1 MTQAIENNKFDILK
15 FDVSPDRG
23 FLCKYDPAAVKMP
36 ASLQPLVDAGK
47 WLPEH
52 MATGVVRRYLQKLP
66 EIDMTDFI
74 KTATDEQLRNAM
86 VHYSFIVQAWV
97 WGEKE
102 PNHIIP
108 RNIAVP
114 LCLIADKLGQFP
126 LLPYSAYVLD
136 NFSLFDKTGKPTL
149 ENIYMHQHF
158 SSGIDESWFKMIHV
172 EIEAEAG
179 QALAAIPAV
188 LEGCATDDAAKVIAG
203 LKDVLAAWHN
213 MYDTM
218 KRMVDYCDP
227 YTYFHRVRPYIH
239 GWQDNPDLPGG
250 VIYEGVAKFKGEI
263 QAFRGQTGSQS
274 SIVPTMDALF
284 GVEHSNDPL
293 RQYLNELHAYRPVL
307 HRKFIEEVAKRS
319 TLRAYTLKTE
329 NTEMTE
335 LYNACLD
342 RVRAFRALHLE
353 YAASYINKQNSH
365 TGNPS
370 DVGTGGTP
378 FMKYL
383 KKHRDESERHLLPLP
398 NKKSA

>member
-1 MTQAIENNKFDILK
+1 MSQAFDKLDITK
-15 FDVSPDRG
+15 FDVSRDRG
-23 FLCKYDPAAVKMP
+23 FLCKYDPATVEMP
-36 ASLQPLVDAGK
+36 ADLQPLVDAGRM
-47 WLPEH
+47 LPEW
-52 MATGVVRRYLQKLP
+52 MATGVVRHYLKNIP
-66 EIDMTDFI
+66 EIDVSSFI
-74 KTATDEQLRNAM
+74 DSASDAQLRNAM

-114 LCLIADKLGQFP
+114 LCLVADRLGQFP

-136 NFSLFDKTGKPTL
+136 NFSMFDKSGEPIL

-158 SSGIDESWFKMIHV
+158 SAGIDESWFKMIHV
-172 EIEAEAG
+172 EIEMEAG
-179 QALAAIPAV
+179 QALAAIPEV
-188 LEGCATDDAAKVIAG
+188 LEGCDTGNEQQVIDG
-203 LKDVLAAWHN
+203 LKDILAAWHE

-218 KRMVDYCDP
+218 KRMIDYCDP
-227 YTYFHRVRPYIH
+227 YTYFTRVRPYIH

-250 VIYEGVAKFKGEI
+250 VIYEGVEKFKGEI

-284 GVEHSNDPL
+284 GVAHSNDPL

-307 HRKFIEEVAKRS
+307 HRKFIEAVAERS
-319 TLRAYTLKTE
+319 TLREFVSKSG
-329 NTEMTE
+329 NVEMTE
-335 LYNACLD
+335 LYNGCLD

-353 YAASYINKQNSH
+353 YAAAYINKQNSH
-365 TGNPS
+365 AGNPS

-383 KKHRDESERHLLPLP
+383 KKHRDESERHLLPVP
-398 NKKSA
+398 GKKSA

>member
-1 MTQAIENNKFDILK
+1 MTQPFDKLDITQ
-15 FDVSPDRG
+15 FDVSRDRG
-23 FLCKYDPAAVKMP
+23 FLCKYDPATVEMP
-36 ASLQPLVDAGK
+36 AELAPLVEAGR
-47 WLPEH
+47 WLPEW
-52 MATGVVRRYLQKLP
+52 MATGVVRHYLKTLP
-66 EIDMTDFI
+66 EIDVTSFI
-74 KTATDEQLRNAM
+74 ESASDAQLRNAM

-102 PNHIIP
+102 PNHKIP

-136 NFSLFDKTGKPTL
+136 NFSMFDKSGDPIL

-179 QALAAIPAV
+179 QALAAIPDV
-188 LEGCATDDAAKVIAG
+188 LEGCETDNAQQVIEG
-203 LKDVLAAWHN
+203 LKEVLAAWHH

-227 YTYFHRVRPYIH
+227 YTYFTRVRPYIH

-250 VIYEGVAKFKGEI
+250 VIYEGVEKFKGEI

-319 TLRAYTLKTE
+319 KLRAYVSDSG

-365 TGNPS
+365 AGNPS

-398 NKKSA
+398 GKKSA